1 MSIVFSSIIVKK
13 GVFVLFQVED
23 EYRNPHSVDRV
34 ATGQLPHLWGQSLY
48 ILSSLL
54 VEVQQLTYVIC
65 IPLKPS
71 YPVLH
76 AMQVFYASLSFFFIT
91 PIRVFLLLVR

>member
-1 MSIVFSSIIVKK
+1 M
-13 GVFVLFQVED
+13 LLQVED

-54 VEVQQLTYVIC
+54 VEVQQLKCLIYMALQLC
-65 IPLKPS
+65 G
-71 YPVLH
+71 PVLH
-76 AMQVFYASLSFFFIT
+76 AM
-91 PIRVFLLLVR
+91 

>member
-1 MSIVFSSIIVKK
+1 M
-13 GVFVLFQVED
+13 LFQVEE

-54 VEVQQLTYVIC
+54 VEVQQLTRLIHIDLQLCSPAV
-65 IPLKPS
+65 
-71 YPVLH
+71 H
-76 AMQVFYASLSFFFIT
+76 AM
-91 PIRVFLLLVR
+91 